1 MIDDSGL
8 DGSSRE
14 TLEYLRDQGFSDD
27 DLFYFQLLV
36 LINML
41 EKIQAYDIVHFDR
54 DEWNLCNCLEFLF
67 SEFKVI
73 NLISLNHVK

>member
-27 DLFYFQLLV
+27 DLFYFRLLV
-36 LINML
+36 LLTML
-41 EKIQAYDIVHFDR
+41 EKIPEFDIVHFDR
-54 DEWNLCNCLEFLF
+54 D
-67 SEFKVI
+67 V
-73 NLISLNHVK
+73 